1 MQNSKN
7 TVIPT
12 KTNNATYV
20 CLCGEYY
27 LCKYYGYSFKTILP
41 ASLLNFLVLFSSFEV
56 FIFVHTK
63 YPLSLNL
70 IALRLCCCGC
80 FYCRFCCCCSISTHW
95 QSLFLFCYCF
105 LLRFAVFSFS
115 SFFLLCLLCRLV
127 CIFVFSFTEL
137 FLFQRCMRMPWLV
150 VVVVAVSC
158 FHFSCSSSVV

>member
-1 MQNSKN
+1 M
-7 TVIPT
+7 
-12 KTNNATYV
+12 YV
-20 CLCGEYY
+20 CGEYY

-41 ASLLNFLVLFSSFEV
+41 AFPASHLNFLVLFSSFEV

-80 FYCRFCCCCSISTHW
+80 FYCRCCCCCSISTHW

-115 SFFLLCLLCRLV
+115 SFFFLS
-127 CIFVFSFTEL
+127 VFFADL
-137 FLFQRCMRMPWLV
+137 FAFLFSALRNCFCFN
-150 VVVVAVSC
+150 VAC
-158 FHFSCSSSVV
+158 ECLDLLLLL